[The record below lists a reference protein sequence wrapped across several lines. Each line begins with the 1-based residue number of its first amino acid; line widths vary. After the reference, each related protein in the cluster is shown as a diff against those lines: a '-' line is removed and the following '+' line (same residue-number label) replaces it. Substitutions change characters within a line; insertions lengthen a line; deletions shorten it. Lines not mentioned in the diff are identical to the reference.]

1 MSFVS
6 VLVQYRNLKL
16 GKSNQRFE
24 WKNIGINYMIKIKNT
39 TKINLKNQPNKQ
51 TNKQKNITSTHKQFT
66 SMLFLSAPIFILID
80 PLFN

>member
-39 TKINLKNQPNKQ
+39 NKQKKPNKQ
-51 TNKQKNITSTHKQFT
+51 TNT
-66 SMLFLSAPIFILID
+66 
-80 PLFN
+80 

>member
-39 TKINLKNQPNKQ
+39 NKQKKPKQ
-51 TNKQKNITSTHKQFT
+51 TNKHITSTHKQFT
-66 SMLFLSAPIFILID
+66 SMLFFSAPIFILID
-80 PLFN
+80 WSTV